1 MSSVGGRQFAGRLFR
16 HTPRAQVP
24 AKVGRWEHF
33 VDRGP
38 RGSRSYAV
46 YTPPGLR
53 RGTPVPL
60 VVVLHGCNQSGM
72 DAALGTDVNAFADR
86 AGFVV
91 LYPEQSPADNLQRC
105 WNWFE
110 PRHQARGFGEPAAIS
125 RITEKVLRGGG
136 AVSYDRNRVHVMGL
150 SAGGAMAGILAATYP
165 DVYASV
171 GIHSAPQFGAA
182 RSPMTA
188 LMAMKSG
195 GPDPH
200 RQGRLAHTAMGPRA
214 RVVPV
219 IVVQGAADRTVWSGN
234 GDRVVRQWLTT
245 SALASGQDSGFDF
258 ALPDGI
264 TADRA
269 PGGLSYSVRH
279 WNDGAGRPVVSYWTV
294 PDLGHA
300 WSGGASAGSY
310 TDPRGPGATEAMCD
324 FFSQSGMDRDLE
336 AVGRRGGRVDLRT
349 TRAALVHKVT
359 QVTELGRRRRRQLFD
374 PHRRCGTAPARRQA
388 LLRLGLHQCRRLVRA
403 VPVRPD
409 CAGAH
414 LGLRL
419 DHRDAGARRH
429 DADHHPARA
438 AAAPEQGRRGGNVRA
453 AG

>member
-1 MSSVGGRQFAGRLFR
+1 MGETRETDAGEARVAYTLKHVFRRLGRVSVELGVCMSSVGGRRFAGRLFR
-16 HTPRAQVP
+16 HTARTPVP
-24 AKVGRWEHF
+24 AQVGRWDHF

-53 RGTPVPL
+53 RGAPVPL

-91 LYPEQSPADNLQRC
+91 LYPEQSTADNLQRC

-110 PRHQARGFGEPAAIS
+110 PRHQSRGFGEPAALA

-136 AVSYDRNRVHVMGL
+136 AVTLDRNRVHVMGL

-171 GIHSAPQFGAA
+171 GIHSAPQYGAA

-195 GPDPH
+195 GPDPK
-200 RQGRLAHTAMGPRA
+200 RQGRLAHSAMGPRS

-245 SALASGQDSGFDF
+245 SALATGQEPGFDF
-258 ALPDGI
+258 ALPDAI

-269 PGGLSYSVRH
+269 PGGMSYSVRH
-279 WNDGAGRPVVSYWTV
+279 WNDGAGRPVVSYWNV

-310 TDPRGPGATEAMCD
+310 TDPRGPSATEAMCD
-324 FFSQSGMDRDLE
+324 FFSQSSMDRGL
-336 AVGRRGGRVDLRT
+336 AAAGRPGGSVDLRT
-349 TRAALVHKVT
+349 TWAALVHKVT
-359 QVTELGRRRRRQLFD
+359 QVTQVTALGRRRRPQS
-374 PHRRCGTAPARRQA
+374 
-388 LLRLGLHQCRRLVRA
+388 
-403 VPVRPD
+403 
-409 CAGAH
+409 
-414 LGLRL
+414 
-419 DHRDAGARRH
+419 
-429 DADHHPARA
+429 
-438 AAAPEQGRRGGNVRA
+438 APERVTGLS
-453 AG
+453 

>member
-1 MSSVGGRQFAGRLFR
+1 MSSVGWRWFAGRLARGTR
-16 HTPRAQVP
+16 HTRRTRRTPAPAQ
-24 AKVGRWEHF
+24 VGRWDHF

-53 RGTPVPL
+53 RGAPAPL

-91 LYPEQSPADNLQRC
+91 LYPEQSAADNLQRC
-105 WNWFE
+105 WNWFD
-110 PRHQARGFGEPAAIS
+110 PRHQARGFGEPAAIA
-125 RITEKVLRGGG
+125 RITETVLRSGPMTL
-136 AVSYDRNRVHVMGL
+136 DRNRVHVMGL

-171 GIHSAPQFGAA
+171 GIHSAPQYGAA

-188 LMAMKSG
+188 LLAMKSG
-195 GPDPH
+195 GPDPQ

-245 SALASGQDSGFDF
+245 SALAGGQEPGFDF
-258 ALPDGI
+258 ALPDDI
-264 TADRA
+264 TTDRA
-269 PGGLSYSVRH
+269 PGGLSYSVRR
-279 WNDGAGRPVVSYWTV
+279 WNDGAGRAVVSYWNV

-300 WSGGASAGSY
+300 WSGGARAGSY
-310 TDPRGPGATEAMCD
+310 TDPRGPSATEAMCD
-324 FFSQSGMDRDLE
+324 FFSQGSMNRDLGT
-336 AVGRRGGRVDLRT
+336 AGRPAGTFDLRT
-349 TRAALVHKVT
+349 IWAALIHKVK
-359 QVTELGRRRRRQLFD
+359 EPGRRRRDQ
-374 PHRRCGTAPARRQA
+374 APA
-388 LLRLGLHQCRRLVRA
+388 V
-403 VPVRPD
+403 
-409 CAGAH
+409 GA
-414 LGLRL
+414 
-419 DHRDAGARRH
+419 
-429 DADHHPARA
+429 
-438 AAAPEQGRRGGNVRA
+438 
-453 AG
+453 